1 MAETPRVNENTSGG
15 EQALAPSAIHLLRTT
30 TTVNLAHNQM
40 ADQKASMLMG
50 AAFVV
55 FTLTLAELGRG
66 HMARPLVVLGAFAFV
81 AAMLAVAVVMPA
93 IRTGPAYE
101 ARPNPMFFGAIAG
114 QPCDGYV
121 ETMLQQ
127 LASEEEIYRIMLCNV
142 WQTSQVLAG
151 KKYRLLS
158 YAYRTFLA
166 GLVLSGLLFLGELA
180 GIAP

>member
-66 HMARPLVVLGAFAFV
+66 HMARPLVVLGAFV
-81 AAMLAVAVVMPA
+81 AALLAVAVVMPA
-93 IRTGPAYE
+93 IRTGPADE

>member
-1 MAETPRVNENTSGG
+1 MAETPGADQNASGG
-15 EQALAPSAIHLLRTT
+15 GPALAPSAIHLLRTT

-93 IRTGPAYE
+93 IRSGPAYE
-101 ARPNPMFFGAIAG
+101 VRPNPMFFGAIAR
-114 QPCDGYV
+114 QPRDDYV
-121 ETMLQQ
+121 ETVLQQ
-127 LASEEEIYRIMLCNV
+127 LASEEEVYRIMLCNL

-180 GIAP
+180 SIAP